1 MYLCSM
7 SKKQLLYTG
16 FFIALAIGF
25 YLVLAAVIPGFAKGG
40 TAPVSVVKPFSFI
53 NQDGKT
59 VTEKDVQGKVYVANY
74 FFTTCKSVCPI
85 MNNYLA
91 GVYEDFKNE
100 KDFLILSHTC
110 MPEVDSINVLKK
122 YADSLKVNTS
132 KWIFLTGSKKDLYT
146 AARVSYT
153 IDDPN
158 NNLVKPED
166 EFMHTQFCALVDKQG
181 NVRGVYDGLKEAE
194 IENLKK
200 DLKKYLSE

>member
-1 MYLCSM
+1 MN
-7 SKKQLLYTG
+7 KKQLLYIG
-16 FFIALAIGF
+16 FFIALAVGF
-25 YLVLAAVIPGFAKGG
+25 YFALTKYVPGFAKGG
-40 TAPVSVVKPFSFI
+40 LAPVSLVKPFSFI

-59 VTEKDVQGKVYVANY
+59 VTDNDVKGKVYVANY

-91 GVYEDFKNE
+91 EVYETYKNE

-122 YADSLKVNTS
+122 YADSLKANTS
-132 KWIFLTGSKKDLYT
+132 KWIFLTGNKKELYI

-158 NNLVKPED
+158 NNIVNTDD
-166 EFMHTQFCALVDKQG
+166 EFMHTQFCALVDKEG
-181 NVRGVYDGLKEAE
+181 NVRGVYDGLKQQEME
-194 IENLKK
+194 KLKK
-200 DLKKYLSE
+200 DIKKYIAE